1 MGFIIFQGA
10 KLRVRLLKTTK
21 FLAIGSKIASSSD
34 LEALF
39 TAVTKDKHLLRPED
53 IDARDKMN
61 YDGVERLCAS
71 HVRELLNKHVPGKT
85 VKKNMFMVGSI

>member
-1 MGFIIFQGA
+1 MSFIIFPGA
-10 KLRVRLLKTTK
+10 KLRVRLLKITK

-39 TAVTKDKHLLRPED
+39 TAVTKDNHLLRPED

-61 YDGVERLCAS
+61 YDGVERLCAP
-71 HVRELLNKHVPGKT
+71 HVRVLLEKHVPGK
-85 VKKNMFMVGSI
+85 KIF

>member
-71 HVRELLNKHVPGKT
+71 HVRELLNKHFPGKT
-85 VKKNMFMVGSI
+85 V